1 MNVFLLLLV
10 YLNVPMAIYR
20 KIKVEVTIISPNDI
34 TLGNLLFNANNKD
47 TRTVKVKKG
56 TRTM

>member
-47 TRTVKVKKG
+47 TRTVKVKK
-56 TRTM
+56 RH